1 MKYRRHRLN
10 PMYDTPVRYKKIMIR
25 NYEIVHYLHIP
36 GDLLYVRCT
45 IIIFIGLNNNP
56 QNMILFYKGE
66 RTASGDGLQMFHCF
80 EDKRMI

>member
-1 MKYRRHRLN
+1 MKYRRHKIN
-10 PMYDTPVRYKKIMIR
+10 PMYDLPIRYKNIMIR

-36 GDLLYVRCT
+36 GDLLNVRYT

-56 QNMILFYKGE
+56 QNIYFFIKVKELPVVTAYKCF
-66 RTASGDGLQMFHCF
+66 TCF